1 MTTVPLKAWIS
12 AGGGNTNLSRVA
24 LHLLK
29 SQAKGIMCITEL
41 Y

>member
-1 MTTVPLKAWIS
+1 MTTVPLMAWIS
-12 AGGGNTNLSRVA
+12 AGGNTKLSRVA

-29 SQAKGIMCITEL
+29 SQAKGIICITEL